1 MLPDIRLY
9 YQRKKQAGKNERLII
24 NNIRNKL
31 IHRIFALVRNKQ
43 LYQVEY
49 MNPLDKKSA

>member
-1 MLPDIRLY
+1 LNIRHY
-9 YQRKKQAGKNERLII
+9 YERKQAEGKQECVII

-49 MNPLDKKSA
+49 IIPGNEQTA